1 MRLTNDATY
10 QEVSKRLINDMRLTT
25 RVYGRCEE
33 HQIWSHAFFF
43 YQECEDEEVQGV
55 EEVQVH
61 QGVEEVQV
69 DQGVEEVQEVQRVEA
84 QVEHGL
90 PAAPQNPQWHDH
102 LLEEEIPGCQSALP

>member
-1 MRLTNDATY
+1 ML
-10 QEVSKRLINDMRLTT
+10 LINDMRLTT

-61 QGVEEVQV
+61 QGVEEVQE

-90 PAAPQNPQWHDH
+90 PAAPQNPQ
-102 LLEEEIPGCQSALP
+102 